1 VSAII
6 NQIQG
11 ISSTIATAVEEQHA
25 TTNEITRN
33 IGDAAQLS
41 DEISTNIEGVAQAAQ
56 STSTGAFESKRAAE
70 QLAKMSSDLREI
82 VERLKC
88 NDGVAA
94 RESAGPRGPKPV
106 EAQHAAEELESVAVH
121 V

>member
-1 VSAII
+1 M
-6 NQIQG
+6 
-11 ISSTIATAVEEQHA
+11 
-25 TTNEITRN
+25 TRN
-33 IGDAAQLS
+33 IGEAAQLA

-82 VERLKC
+82 VERFKC
-88 NDGVAA
+88 NDGDAA
-94 RESAGPRGPKPV
+94 REIAGRRGPRPV
-106 EAQHAAEELESVAVH
+106 ESQDTAEELASVAVH